1 MKPKKELLK
10 DCIKIFQTQNVAY
23 WYKENLQSQ
32 SQYDTIN
39 SLIRGIKR
47 EEISL
52 REGLSI
58 ALIVGF
64 QWNIKFGEQQQ

>member
-1 MKPKKELLK
+1 MKRKKELLK
-10 DCIKIFQTQNVAY
+10 ECGKILETSNVAY

-39 SLIRGIKR
+39 MLIRGIKR

-64 QWNIKFGEQQQ
+64 QWNIKFGE